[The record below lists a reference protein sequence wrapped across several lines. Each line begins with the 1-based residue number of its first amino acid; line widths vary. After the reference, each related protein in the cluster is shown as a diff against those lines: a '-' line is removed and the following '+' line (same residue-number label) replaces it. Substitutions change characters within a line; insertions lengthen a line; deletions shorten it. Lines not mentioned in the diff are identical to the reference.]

1 MNSKLSHAIRTRRIP
16 RICVQ
21 YYKTQIYIELLRLS
35 SPSGPLAL
43 HDFGKSWRDSSWTL
57 QAIVPPSCLFSNIAA

>member
-16 RICVQ
+16 
-21 YYKTQIYIELLRLS
+21 QIYIELLRLS

-57 QAIVPPSCLFSNIAA
+57 QAIVPPSCLFSNMAA

>member
-16 RICVQ
+16 RISVQ

-43 HDFGKSWRDSSWTL
+43 HDFGKSWRGSS
-57 QAIVPPSCLFSNIAA
+57 